1 MIEKEGLEET
11 REPEVPRSSTAVASQ
26 GLRIAIHVGF
36 AWVPLL
42 YLATDWSR
50 WTMLA
55 VSLPALAGIGFDL
68 WRINSPGLNEFVL
81 SLWGRLL
88 KASEHTRLAGASH
101 YFIGILAA
109 VLLYPKPVA
118 VCASLY
124 MTWADPAAVA
134 VGRRFGRHSMGDKS
148 WEGFGA
154 FVVAAFLIGLYFFRW
169 PAALVGAVVAA
180 LVELYSPGWAN
191 DNSLIPIVSGFALA
205 VLT

>member
-1 MIEKEGLEET
+1 MSEKEGSEEA
-11 REPEVPRSSTAVASQ
+11 RAPEAPKPSTAVASQ
-26 GLRIAIHVGF
+26 GLRVAIHVAF
-36 AWVPLL
+36 AWVPLI
-42 YLATDWSR
+42 YLATGWSR

-55 VSLPALAGIGFDL
+55 VGLPALAGIGFDL

-88 KASEHTRLAGASH
+88 KAQESSKLTGASH
-101 YFIGILAA
+101 YFIGILGA

-124 MTWADPAAVA
+124 MTWADPAAVV
-134 VGRRFGRHSMGDKS
+134 VGRRFGRHSLGDKS

-154 FVVAAFLIGLYFFRW
+154 FVAAAFLIGLYFFRW
-169 PAALVGAVVAA
+169 PAALVGATVAA

-191 DNSLIPIVSGFALA
+191 DNSLIPIVSGLALA
-205 VLT
+205 ILT